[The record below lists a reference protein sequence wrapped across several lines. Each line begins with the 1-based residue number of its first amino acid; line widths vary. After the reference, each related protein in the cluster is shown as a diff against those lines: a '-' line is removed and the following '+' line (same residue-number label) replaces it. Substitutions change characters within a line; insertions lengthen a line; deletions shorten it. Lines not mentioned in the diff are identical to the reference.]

1 MITPRRILVTL
12 VLVIGGLALIWLA
25 RQAAEVT
32 PTSDTAV
39 IESYTL
45 MASLGQ
51 LLLGPYSR
59 FQWHHPGPLYFFWMV
74 PFYGL
79 AGFRTVGLN
88 AGALTLNLAS
98 FAVIAAVVT
107 RRAPGVLA
115 LSICMTTAIF
125 LSRAGEMLT
134 SPWNPHIP
142 VLPMMALIVT
152 AADAISGTPMMLP
165 VVATFASLV
174 GQTHVGLLPS
184 ALAIGSI
191 ALVGALVARPASRAV
206 SDTAVDSRVSYGR
219 FGSMALITGVVLIVL
234 WIPPIVEQL
243 TSRPGNITQLWTF
256 FVSDPHRG
264 QTFATAA
271 SAWSDMLSGLVRPDF
286 YVAHGW
292 PFRESRVKWSEALG
306 VVQFVGL
313 LLGGAWAFRAGRRFD
328 AALAALLVVV
338 SLLALGSATRI
349 EGSVFDHEVFWI
361 SGLGVLNMALL
372 VGLIAGLVPNRR
384 FPAMSTASIASTI
397 CWLSVVW
404 AAVIG
409 VRHLQEAVVHSAN
422 PGVES
427 EAARAVAED
436 LQQYLQHEHI
446 VRPLIRIDQDAWGMA
461 AGVILRLQKTA
472 VPVAV
477 EDDWIAMFTP
487 AFAANGQETVAL
499 TLAGKAEHIR
509 MLDKPGD
516 MVIVERDPLFVHR
529 TPAASSQ

>member
-1 MITPRRILVTL
+1 VITTRRILATL
-12 VLVIGGLALIWLA
+12 VAVIGGLVLISLA
-25 RQAAEVT
+25 RQAADVT

-45 MASLGQ
+45 MALRGQ

-59 FQWHHPGPLYFFWMV
+59 FQWHHPGPLYFFWMA

-88 AGALTLNLAS
+88 AAALTLNLAS

-107 RRAPGVLA
+107 RRRAGFLA
-115 LSICMTTAIF
+115 ISICLTIAIF
-125 LSRAGEMLT
+125 LWRAGEMLT

-142 VLPMMALIVT
+142 VLAMMALIVT
-152 AADAISGTPMMLP
+152 AADAVSGTPMMLP
-165 VVATFASLV
+165 GVAMFASLV

-191 ALVGALVARPASRAV
+191 ALAGAAVARPASRAV
-206 SDTAVDSRVSYGR
+206 SDTAMGSRVRHGR
-219 FGSMALITGVVLIVL
+219 FGSPVLITGVVLIVL

-243 TSRPGNITQLWTF
+243 TSHPGNITQLWTF

-264 QTFATAA
+264 QTFATAV
-271 SAWSDMLSGLVRPDF
+271 SAWSDMVSGLVRPDF

-292 PFRESRVKWSEALG
+292 PLRESRVKWSEALA
-306 VVQFVGL
+306 VVQLIGL
-313 LLGGAWAFRAGRRFD
+313 LLSGAWAFRAGRRFE
-328 AALAALLVVV
+328 AALAALLVLVA
-338 SLLALGSATRI
+338 LLALGSATRI

-361 SGLGVLNMALL
+361 SALGVLNMALL
-372 VGLIAGLVPNRR
+372 VGLIAGLVLNRR
-384 FPAMSTASIASTI
+384 FPSLSTASIASTI

-427 EAARAVAED
+427 EAARAVADD

-446 VRPLIRIDQDAWGMA
+446 IRPLVRIDQDAWGMA
-461 AGVILRLQKTA
+461 AGVILRLQKA
-472 VPVAV
+472 GVPVAV

-487 AFAANGQETVAL
+487 AFAASGQEPVAL
-499 TLAGKAEHIR
+499 TVAGKAEHIR

-529 TPAASSQ
+529 TPATSIP